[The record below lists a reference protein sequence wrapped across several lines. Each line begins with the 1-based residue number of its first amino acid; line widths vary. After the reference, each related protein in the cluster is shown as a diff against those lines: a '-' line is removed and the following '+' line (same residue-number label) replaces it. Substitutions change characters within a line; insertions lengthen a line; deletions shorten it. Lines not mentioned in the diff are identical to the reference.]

1 MSWLVEPFGYA
12 FFNRALV
19 VGILIGAMCGAL
31 GVFIVLR
38 RMSYIGHGLAHS
50 VLGGVAVALAFDIGL
65 YWGAAAATLL
75 AALLIDR
82 IGRRAGLNPDA
93 AIGIVTTAMFALGV
107 IVIAATRAVQV
118 SLESLLFGDVL
129 GIRTGELVLAV
140 AVSLAFAVL
149 LFVAYKPLVFAT
161 FDRTVAAAHGVR
173 TGLTELIFNLLTAG
187 VVIASVRVL
196 GVTLIAAAVVVPAA
210 LARLIARSFGV
221 LMISSATLGAAFAVV
236 GLYLSFWVDV
246 PSGAAIVAVGAA
258 AFGVVAIATAALSR
272 ARLAGA
278 RRNGTGIAAAQGPPG
293 IARPVGDLPRR
304 HR

>member
-1 MSWLVEPFGYA
+1 VTWLTEPLAYG
-12 FFNRALV
+12 FFVRALL
-19 VGILIGAMCGAL
+19 VGSLIGAMCGAL
-31 GVFIVLR
+31 GVFIVQR

-50 VLGGVAVALAFDIGL
+50 VLGGVAVALAWEQGL

-82 IGRRAGLNPDA
+82 IGRRPGLHPDA

-107 IVIAATRAVQV
+107 IVISVTQAVRV

-129 GIRTGELVLAV
+129 GIRSSEVTLAV
-140 AVSLAFAVL
+140 GVAIAFWAL

-161 FDRTVAAAHGVR
+161 FDRSVAAAQGVR
-173 TGLTELIFNLLTAG
+173 TGLVEVVFNLLTAG

-210 LARLIARSFGV
+210 LVRLVSRSFGPV
-221 LMISSATLGAAFAVV
+221 IIASTVLGAAFAVI

-246 PSGAAIVAVGAA
+246 PSGASIVLVGAIAFGLVAV
-258 AFGVVAIATAALSR
+258 ISAALSR
-272 ARLAGA
+272 SRLRAARSRSRQEVAGM
-278 RRNGTGIAAAQGPPG
+278 AAPVHD
-293 IARPVGDLPRR
+293 PVGRPGR
-304 HR
+304 